1 MSKYLFQKMAITLA
15 QQLISQL
22 EAKIAAMPNEPDK
35 FLMSVKLQEQ
45 ADILRVRFCRT
56 ALDS

>member
-1 MSKYLFQKMAITLA
+1 MAITLA